1 MLHGY
6 EKMVDDSMQGMAV
19 FCKMILYD
27 NLMFCN
33 KADIKPT
40 GICVHEETLDIE
52 HNTFINAILRQT
64 AMNNP
69 LVNKDDIPG
78 FGFKLFII

>member
-1 MLHGY
+1 
-6 EKMVDDSMQGMAV
+6 MQGTVA

-27 NLMFCN
+27 NLMLCN

-52 HNTFINAILRQT
+52 HNTFINTILRQT

-78 FGFKLFII
+78 FGFKFFII

>member
-6 EKMVDDSMQGMAV
+6 EKMADDPMQGTVA
-19 FCKMILYD
+19 FCKMILD
-27 NLMFCN
+27 NNLMLCN
-33 KADIKPT
+33 EPDIKAT
-40 GICVHEETLDIE
+40 GICVHEKTLDIK
-52 HNTFINAILRQT
+52 HNTFINTILRQT